1 MAWAHFEKDS
11 DKSNPSGKEQ
21 AVTIQKVYA
30 DHKTV
35 QPEQVIA
42 ESRKSA
48 NDSAVTKRQ
57 AREEEIDSIF
67 RQLQESHDDA
77 YSVPQ
82 LRLWARMVISGTH
95 DDLETPPRVPMI
107 VGAPIP
113 KRPKQQDSMT
123 SAITN
128 AATAFA
134 NAISPKPSIAASST
148 PTCALG
154 VSPGK
159 AADIRMK
166 NLEKLRYMQQLMED
180 GILISEEFIE
190 QKQIILASLCNLKV

>member
-1 MAWAHFEKDS
+1 M
-11 DKSNPSGKEQ
+11 
-21 AVTIQKVYA
+21 YA

-107 VGAPIP
+107 VGAFV
-113 KRPKQQDSMT
+113 Q
-123 SAITN
+123 
-128 AATAFA
+128 
-134 NAISPKPSIAASST
+134 
-148 PTCALG
+148 
-154 VSPGK
+154 
-159 AADIRMK
+159 
-166 NLEKLRYMQQLMED
+166 Y
-180 GILISEEFIE
+180 
-190 QKQIILASLCNLKV
+190 

>member
-1 MAWAHFEKDS
+1 MTGAII
-11 DKSNPSGKEQ
+11 PSGSKNF

-82 LRLWARMVISGTH
+82 LRLWARMVIREH
-95 DDLETPPRVPMI
+95 M
-107 VGAPIP
+107 
-113 KRPKQQDSMT
+113 MT
-123 SAITN
+123 
-128 AATAFA
+128 
-134 NAISPKPSIAASST
+134 
-148 PTCALG
+148 
-154 VSPGK
+154 
-159 AADIRMK
+159 
-166 NLEKLRYMQQLMED
+166 
-180 GILISEEFIE
+180 
-190 QKQIILASLCNLKV
+190 